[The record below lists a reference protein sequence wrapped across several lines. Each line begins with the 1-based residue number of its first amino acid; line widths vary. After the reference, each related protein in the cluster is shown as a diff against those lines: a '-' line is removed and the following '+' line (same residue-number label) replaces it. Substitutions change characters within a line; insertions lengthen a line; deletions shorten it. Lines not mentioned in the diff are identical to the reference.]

1 MRRITAGGG
10 RRKAAVLALGSVSA
24 LLLAGCSQSTV
35 DDWKR
40 VGFPAPSTTDG
51 PRILSL
57 WTGSW
62 IAAMAVAVLVWG
74 LIVWSIIV
82 YRRRSHDEGAPDQVR
97 YNLPME
103 IMYTVVP
110 LIMIGGMFYFTARD
124 QTVLT
129 KVEQNPDVTVDVVG
143 FRWSWTF
150 NYVDQNTYDV
160 GIPGGAGP
168 TLYLPVDQTVTFNL
182 TSPDVIHSFWVPT
195 FLRKL
200 DVVPG
205 RTNQLTVT
213 PNKEGTFLGKCAE
226 LCGVDHSRML
236 FTVKV
241 VSQEE
246 FDAHM
251 QELRDKGQFGQ
262 LTSGR
267 TTEVAQG
274 V

>member
-1 MRRITAGGG
+1 MRRITVGG
-10 RRKAAVLALGSVSA
+10 RTRRGAVVGLSAVTALV
-24 LLLAGCSQSTV
+24 LAGCSQSTI

-40 VGFPAPSTTDG
+40 AGYPAPSTEEG
-51 PRILSL
+51 PTMLHL
-57 WTGSW
+57 WTSSW
-62 IAAMAVAVLVWG
+62 IAGLAVAFLVWG
-74 LIVWSIIV
+74 LIFWSVIV
-82 YRRRSHDEGAPDQVR
+82 YRRRHANDPAPDQVR

-103 IMYTVVP
+103 IMYTVIP

-124 QTVLT
+124 QIELT
-129 KVEQNPDVTVDVVG
+129 KVENNQDLTVNAVG
-143 FRWSWTF
+143 FRWSWNF
-150 NYVDQNTYDV
+150 NYVEENTYDI
-160 GIPGGAGP
+160 GTPEEDP
-168 TLYLPVDQTVTFNL
+168 TLWLPVDQKVKFEL

-195 FLRKL
+195 FLFKM

-205 RTNQLTVT
+205 RTNEFEVT

-226 LCGVDHSRML
+226 LCGVDHARML

-251 QELRDKGQFGQ
+251 EELRAKGQFGQ

-267 TTEVAQG
+267 STEAAQG

>member
-1 MRRITAGGG
+1 MSRSTAAARR
-10 RRKAAVLALGSVSA
+10 RRVTGVALGGVAA
-24 LLLAGCSQSTV
+24 LVLTGCTQSTI

-40 VGFPAPSTTDG
+40 VGLPAPATDEA

-62 IAAMAVAVLVWG
+62 IAAMAVAVVVWG
-74 LIVWSIIV
+74 LIFWAIIV
-82 YRRRSHDEGAPDQVR
+82 YRQRSKTEVPDQVR

-103 IMYTVVP
+103 LMYTIVP
-110 LIMIGGMFYFTARD
+110 LIMIGGLFYFTARD
-124 QTVLT
+124 TEVI
-129 KVEQNPDVTVDVVG
+129 KRVDPDPDVTIGVVG

-160 GIPGGAGP
+160 GTPEEDP
-168 TLYLPVDQTVTFNL
+168 VLYLPVDQTVTFKM
-182 TSPDVIHSFWVPT
+182 TSPDVIHSFWVPA
-195 FLRKL
+195 FLYKE
-200 DVVPG
+200 DVIPG
-205 RTNQLTVT
+205 RTNEFSVT

-246 FDAHM
+246 FDLHM
-251 QELRDKGQFGQ
+251 QQLRNKGQFGQ

-267 TTEVAQG
+267 TTEAAQG

>member
-1 MRRITAGGG
+1 MIRRTARS
-10 RRKAAVLALGSVSA
+10 RRLAAVALGSISV
-24 LLLAGCSQSTV
+24 LLLAGCSQGTI

-40 VGFPAPSTTDG
+40 AGFPDPATTDG
-51 PRILSL
+51 PRMLNL
-57 WTGSW
+57 WIGSW
-62 IAAMAVAVLVWG
+62 IAAMAVAILVWG
-74 LIVWSIIV
+74 LIAWAVIV
-82 YRRRSHDEGAPDQVR
+82 YRRRHESDEVPDQVR

-110 LIMIGGMFYFTARD
+110 LIMIGGLFYFTARD
-124 QTVLT
+124 QEIIKEVNP
-129 KVEQNPDVTVDVVG
+129 NPDVTVGVVG

-160 GIPGGAGP
+160 GTPEEDP
-168 TLYLPVDQTVTFNL
+168 VLYLPVNKSVTFKM
-182 TSPDVIHSFWVPT
+182 TSPDVIHSFWIPA
-195 FLRKL
+195 FLYKE
-200 DVVPG
+200 DVIPG
-205 RTNQLTVT
+205 RTNEFTVT

-241 VSQEE
+241 VSEQEFE
-246 FDAHM
+246 ARM
-251 QELRDKGQFGQ
+251 QELRNKGQFGQ

-267 TTEVAQG
+267 TTEAAQG

>member
-1 MRRITAGGG
+1 MTRNTAGG
-10 RRKAAVLALGSVSA
+10 RRRQIAVVALGSAAA

-40 VGFPAPSTTDG
+40 VGYPAPATEEG
-51 PRILSL
+51 PTMLSL
-57 WTGSW
+57 WQGSW
-62 IAAMAVAVLVWG
+62 AAAMAVAVLVWG
-74 LIVWSIIV
+74 LIFWSIIV
-82 YRRRSHDEGAPDQVR
+82 YRRRHDSEMPDQVR

-103 IMYTVVP
+103 IMYTIIP
-110 LIMIGGMFYFTARD
+110 LIMIGGLFFFTARD
-124 QTVLT
+124 QIELTAVENDQDLTVG
-129 KVEQNPDVTVDVVG
+129 VVG

-150 NYVDQNTYDV
+150 NYVDQNTYEV
-160 GIPGGAGP
+160 GTPEDDP
-168 TLYLPVDQTVTFNL
+168 VLYLPVDQKVKFEL
-182 TSPDVIHSFWVPT
+182 TSPDVIHSFWVPA
-195 FLRKL
+195 FLFKM
-200 DVVPG
+200 DVIPG
-205 RTNQLTVT
+205 RTNQFEVT

-241 VSQEE
+241 VSQAE

-251 QELRDKGQFGQ
+251 QELRAKGQFGQ

-267 TTEVAQG
+267 TTEAAQG

>member
-10 RRKAAVLALGSVSA
+10 RRKAAVFALGSVSA

-40 VGFPAPSTTDG
+40 VGFPAPATEEG
-51 PRILSL
+51 PRIINL
-57 WTGSW
+57 WQGSW
-62 IAAMAVAVLVWG
+62 AAAMAVAILVWG
-74 LIVWSIIV
+74 LIFWAVIV
-82 YRRRSHDEGAPDQVR
+82 YRRRSHETGAPDQVR

-103 IMYTVVP
+103 LMYTIIP
-110 LIMIGGMFYFTARD
+110 LIMIGGLFYFTARD
-124 QTVLT
+124 QTILT
-129 KVEQNPDVTVDVVG
+129 KVEENPDVRVGVVG

-150 NYVDQNTYDV
+150 NYVDQNTYEV
-160 GIPGGAGP
+160 GIPGTEGP
-168 TLYLPVDQTVTFNL
+168 TLYLPVDQTVTFDL
-182 TSPDVIHSFWVPT
+182 TSPDVIHSFWVPA
-195 FLRKL
+195 FLHKM
-200 DVVPG
+200 DVIPG
-205 RTNQLTVT
+205 RTNQLTLT

-251 QELRDKGQFGQ
+251 QELREKGQFGQ

-267 TTEVAQG
+267 TTEAAQG

>member
-1 MRRITAGGG
+1 MTAGGG
-10 RRKAAVLALGSVSA
+10 RRKAAFVALASVSVLA
-24 LLLAGCSQSTV
+24 LAGCSQGTI

-40 VGFPAPSTTDG
+40 AGFPAPSTEDG

-62 IAAMAVAVLVWG
+62 IAGLAVAFLVWG
-74 LIVWSIIV
+74 LIIWSVIA
-82 YRRRSHDEGAPDQVR
+82 YRRRSHDDQAPDQVR

-110 LIMIGGMFYFTARD
+110 LIMIGGLFFFTARD
-124 QTVLT
+124 QTILT
-129 KVEQNPDVTVDVVG
+129 RVDENPDVTVGVVG

-150 NYVDQNTYDV
+150 NYVDQNTYEV
-160 GIPGGAGP
+160 GVPGGEGP
-168 TLYLPVDQTVTFNL
+168 VLYLPVDQTVTFEL

-205 RTNQLTVT
+205 RTNKLTVT

-241 VSQEE
+241 VSQQE

-251 QELRDKGQFGQ
+251 QELREKGQFGQ
-262 LTSGR
+262 LTPGR
-267 TTEVAQG
+267 TTEAAQG

>member
-1 MRRITAGGG
+1 MTREAAQG
-10 RRKAAVLALGSVSA
+10 RRRRVAVVALGGVSA
-24 LLLAGCSQSTV
+24 LLLAGCSQGTV

-40 VGFPAPSTTDG
+40 FGYPDPATEQGDTM
-51 PRILSL
+51 LHL

-62 IAAMAVAVLVWG
+62 IAALAVAFLVWG
-74 LIVWSIIV
+74 LIIWSIIV
-82 YRRRSHDEGAPDQVR
+82 YRRRHTNDPVPDQVR

-110 LIMIGGMFYFTARD
+110 LIMIGGMFFFTARD
-124 QTVLT
+124 QTQIM
-129 KVEQNPDVTVDVVG
+129 KVENNQDLTIGAVG
-143 FRWSWTF
+143 FRWSWNF
-150 NYVDQNTYDV
+150 NYVDQNTYEIGTPEQDPV
-160 GIPGGAGP
+160 
-168 TLYLPVDQTVTFNL
+168 LYLPVNQKVKFEL
-182 TSPDVIHSFWVPT
+182 TSPDVIHSFWVPA
-195 FLRKL
+195 FLFKM
-200 DVVPG
+200 DVIPG
-205 RTNQLTVT
+205 RTNTFEVT
-213 PNKEGTFLGKCAE
+213 PNKEGTFAGKCAE

-251 QELRDKGQFGQ
+251 QELRAKGQFGQ

-267 TTEVAQG
+267 TTEAAQG

>member
-1 MRRITAGGG
+1 M
-10 RRKAAVLALGSVSA
+10 
-24 LLLAGCSQSTV
+24 
-35 DDWKR
+35 
-40 VGFPAPSTTDG
+40 
-51 PRILSL
+51 
-57 WTGSW
+57 
-62 IAAMAVAVLVWG
+62 
-74 LIVWSIIV
+74 
-82 YRRRSHDEGAPDQVR
+82 
-97 YNLPME
+97 
-103 IMYTVVP
+103 
-110 LIMIGGMFYFTARD
+110 
-124 QTVLT
+124 
-129 KVEQNPDVTVDVVG
+129 
-143 FRWSWTF
+143 
-150 NYVDQNTYDV
+150 
-160 GIPGGAGP
+160 
-168 TLYLPVDQTVTFNL
+168 
-182 TSPDVIHSFWVPT
+182 
-195 FLRKL
+195 
-200 DVVPG
+200 VPG

>member
-1 MRRITAGGG
+1 MSRNSAGGRSRRI
-10 RRKAAVLALGSVSA
+10 AVVALGSVST
-24 LLLAGCSQSTV
+24 LLLAGCSQGTI

-40 VGFPAPSTTDG
+40 AGYPAPSTEEGSTM
-51 PRILSL
+51 LSL

-62 IAAMAVAVLVWG
+62 IAALAVGILVWG
-74 LIVWSIIV
+74 LIFWSIIV
-82 YRRRSHDEGAPDQVR
+82 YRRRKTDTGVPVQLR
-97 YNLPME
+97 YNLPVE

-110 LIMIGGMFYFTARD
+110 LILIGGMFYFTARD
-124 QTVLT
+124 QIELTAVEDNQDLTV
-129 KVEQNPDVTVDVVG
+129 NVVG

-150 NYVDQNTYDV
+150 NYVDQNTYDI
-160 GIPGGAGP
+160 GTPGEDP
-168 TLYLPVDQTVTFNL
+168 VLYLPVDQKVKFEL

-195 FLRKL
+195 FLFKM

-205 RTNQLTVT
+205 RTNKFEVT
-213 PNKEGTFLGKCAE
+213 PNKEGTYLGKCAE

-241 VSQEE
+241 VPQAE
-246 FDAHM
+246 FDQHM
-251 QELRDKGQFGQ
+251 QELRAKGQFGQ

-267 TTEVAQG
+267 TTDAARG

>member
-1 MRRITAGGG
+1 MRRMTAGGG
-10 RRKAAVLALGSVSA
+10 RRKAALVALSGVSA
-24 LLLAGCSQSTV
+24 LFLAGCSQSTI

-40 VGFPAPSTTDG
+40 AGYPAPSTEEG
-51 PRILSL
+51 PRMLHL

-62 IAAMAVAVLVWG
+62 IAALAVGFLVWG
-74 LIVWSIIV
+74 LIIWSIIV
-82 YRRRSHDEGAPDQVR
+82 YRRRSDDDHAPDQVR

-103 IMYTVVP
+103 IMYTIVP
-110 LIMIGGMFYFTARD
+110 LIMIGGMFFFTARD
-124 QTVLT
+124 QSVLRTVN
-129 KVEQNPDVTVDVVG
+129 ENPDVKIGVVG

-150 NYVDQNTYDV
+150 NYVDQNTYEV
-160 GIPGGAGP
+160 GTPGGQGP
-168 TLYLPVDQTVTFNL
+168 VMYLPIDKSVTFEL

-195 FLRKL
+195 FLEKL
-200 DVVPG
+200 DVIPG
-205 RTNQLTVT
+205 RTNKMTVT
-213 PNKEGTFLGKCAE
+213 PNKLGTFRGKCAE

-241 VSQEE
+241 VTQQE

-251 QELRDKGQFGQ
+251 QELRAKGQFGQ

-267 TTEVAQG
+267 TTESAQG

>member
-1 MRRITAGGG
+1 MSRKTSEGRLRR
-10 RRKAAVLALGSVSA
+10 GSVVAMGGATA
-24 LLLAGCSQSTV
+24 LLLAGCSQGTI

-40 VGFPAPSTTDG
+40 GGLPAPSTEQGSTVVH
-51 PRILSL
+51 L

-62 IAAMAVAVLVWG
+62 IALLGVGFLVWG
-74 LIVWSIIV
+74 LIIWSIIV
-82 YRRRSHDEGAPDQVR
+82 YRRRHGDGMPDQVR
-97 YNLPME
+97 YNLPLE
-103 IMYTVVP
+103 IMYTIIP
-110 LIMIGGMFYFTARD
+110 LIMIGGLLFFTVRD
-124 QTVLT
+124 QVELT
-129 KVEQNPDVTVDVVG
+129 KVENNQDLTVGVVG

-160 GIPGGAGP
+160 GTPDEDP
-168 TLYLPVDQTVTFNL
+168 TLYLPVDQKVKFEL

-195 FLRKL
+195 FLFKL

-205 RTNQLTVT
+205 RTNTFEVT

-236 FTVKV
+236 FKVKV
-241 VSQEE
+241 VSQQE
-246 FDAHM
+246 FEQHM
-251 QELRDKGQFGQ
+251 QELRQKGQFGQ

-267 TTEVAQG
+267 TTESAQG